1 MTIGRRIADLF
12 VAPAG
17 EPRDDSGPDRRAPA
31 EPRDDGRRNRRA
43 PAEPRDDGRRNR
55 RARAEAGFG
64 AAARGA
70 TADRRPP
77 PAVAVL
83 APPADAPAL
92 AAALG
97 LALARSHRSPA
108 AVLCVWSPDSARG
121 WRAPAMPAAAR
132 LAATLTARGH
142 DATAAGRLVL
152 ARLGASPDEAAG
164 QALRIGAAA
173 GAAPVVVALAGP
185 RVSAFDE
192 LLALQD
198 LVVVGVA
205 VGADPALARLATAG
219 LERAVTCDVPP
230 ADPGRIL
237 AGAGLGLLPST
248 RRAVAAPV
256 DALSS

>member
-1 MTIGRRIADLF
+1 MTIGQRIADLF

-17 EPRDDSGPDRRAPA
+17 ERGTHRGA
-31 EPRDDGRRNRRA
+31 EPRPRA
-43 PAEPRDDGRRNR
+43 DSGSDADS
-55 RARAEAGFG
+55 G
-64 AAARGA
+64 AASQPVAGS
-70 TADRRPP
+70 RRPP

-83 APPADAPAL
+83 ASPSDAPAL

-97 LALARSHRSPA
+97 LALARAHRSPV
-108 AVLCVWSPDSARG
+108 AVLCVWSPQPARG

-132 LAATLTARGH
+132 VARTLVARGH

-152 ARLGASPDEAAG
+152 ARLGDRADEAAG
-164 QALRIGAAA
+164 QALRVGAAA
-173 GAAPVVVALAGP
+173 GAAPVVLALAGP
-185 RVSAFDE
+185 RAGAFDE

-205 VGADPALARLATAG
+205 AGADPALARLATAG
-219 LERAVTCDVPP
+219 LERAVTCAVPP

-237 AGAGLGLLPST
+237 ATAGLVLLPST

-256 DALSS
+256 AALAA